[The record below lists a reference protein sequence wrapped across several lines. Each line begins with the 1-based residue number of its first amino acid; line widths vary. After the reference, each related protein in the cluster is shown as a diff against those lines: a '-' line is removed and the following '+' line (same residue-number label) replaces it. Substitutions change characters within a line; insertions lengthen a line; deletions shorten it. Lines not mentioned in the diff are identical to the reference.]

1 MDEGRKITFIDLTL
15 KQDFIHV
22 KEALEKHQEKNEM
35 ESHIRET
42 ALEEFRLQA
51 EQWEAERRELQF
63 IVQVFKK

>member
-1 MDEGRKITFIDLTL
+1 MDKGRKITFIDLIL

-22 KEALEKHQEKNEM
+22 KEALEKHQQEKNEM

-42 ALEEFRLQA
+42 ALEEFRLQT

-63 IVQVFKK
+63 IVQVF

>member
-1 MDEGRKITFIDLTL
+1 MDKGRKITFIDLIL

-22 KEALEKHQEKNEM
+22 KEALEKHQQEKNEM

-63 IVQVFKK
+63 IVQVF